1 MNTSMSISAD
11 EPAVDPRI
19 ERTRA
24 AILEAAAD
32 LMMADGPTE
41 VTHVNVAAAANVSRT
56 TVYKHYP
63 TRADL
68 LRSTVEATGKSVPD
82 PADFTG
88 DVRADLERFFADLVA
103 DLLDDQRAPMIAT
116 MMERALHDRTFAS
129 VRDDLICDFEPAFE
143 LLVDR
148 GAEAGQLRGDIDV
161 TLAMASIAGSF
172 MFLRFMSPN
181 GFDEAA
187 AGRILDEFVRSNAP
201 R

>member
-24 AILEAAAD
+24 AIMEAAAD

-103 DLLDDQRAPMIAT
+103 DL
-116 MMERALHDRTFAS
+116 
-129 VRDDLICDFEPAFE
+129 
-143 LLVDR
+143 